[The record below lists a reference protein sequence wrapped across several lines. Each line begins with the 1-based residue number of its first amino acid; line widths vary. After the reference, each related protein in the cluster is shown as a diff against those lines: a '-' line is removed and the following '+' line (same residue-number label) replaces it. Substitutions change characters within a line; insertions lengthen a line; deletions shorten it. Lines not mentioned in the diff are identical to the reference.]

1 LERTGKKIVEDL
13 NVDADSSS
21 LN

>member
-1 LERTGKKIVEDL
+1 MVEDL